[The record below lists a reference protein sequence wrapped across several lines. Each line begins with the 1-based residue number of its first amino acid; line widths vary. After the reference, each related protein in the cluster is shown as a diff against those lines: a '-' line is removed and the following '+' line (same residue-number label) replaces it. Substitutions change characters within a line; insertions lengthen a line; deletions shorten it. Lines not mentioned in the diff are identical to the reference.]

1 MSLLHITDLNLG
13 FEYNQSLTQV
23 VFDLNLLVKKGEI
36 HALVGE
42 SGSGKSVS
50 ALSIIQLLDS
60 PPLKIISGTV
70 NWQGKD
76 LTQASEAE
84 LRAIRGDKISVIFQE
99 PMTSLNPLH
108 SIVKQLSEAITLHTL
123 CSKKEAADKALE
135 WLIKVGIRSPEQKL
149 RALPH
154 QLSGGE
160 KQRIMIAM
168 ALVNEPDLL
177 IADEPTTALDVTI
190 QAQIL
195 ALITKLQRETG
206 MGVLFI
212 THDLTIVKQ
221 VADHVSVMEQGRI
234 IESADKD
241 TLFARPKHPYT
252 QKLLAAE
259 PKGSAVNTLSQQ
271 PILSVEQLK
280 VWFPIRQG
288 ILRRTVDH
296 FKAVDD
302 INLQLRVGETL
313 GIVGESGSGKS
324 TLAKAI
330 LQLIKSRGK
339 IVFLGKDIQGLTQ
352 PLMREQRQN
361 MQVVFQDP
369 YGSLSPRMSIADI
382 IAEGLDIHH
391 PCNAQVREQRIEQV
405 MQEVEINPNWGS
417 RYPNEFSGGQR
428 QRIAI
433 ARALILRPKFLILDE
448 PTSSLDRT
456 IQIQIIELL
465 KRLQIKY
472 QLSYLFISH
481 DLAVIKSLS
490 HQVLVMQQGK
500 VVESGTCE
508 QIFSAPKSLYT
519 QQLMSAAGFTADD

>member
-1 MSLLHITDLNLG
+1 MSLLEIKQLNLG
-13 FEYNQSLTQV
+13 FGNNQSLTQV
-23 VFDLNLLVKKGEI
+23 VFDLNLTIEKGQI

-42 SGSGKSVS
+42 SGSGKSVT

-60 PPLKIISGTV
+60 PPLKIMSGEV
-70 NWQGKD
+70 NWQDED
-76 LTQASEAE
+76 LTKASEAR
-84 LRAIRGDKISVIFQE
+84 LREIRGDKISVIFQE

-108 SIVKQLSEAITLHTL
+108 AIEKQLGEVIMLHTL
-123 CSKKEAADKALE
+123 CSKKQASLKALE
-135 WLIKVGIRSPEQKL
+135 WLNKVGIREPEQKL
-149 RALPH
+149 KALPH

-195 ALITKLQRETG
+195 SLIKKLQRETK

-212 THDLTIVKQ
+212 THDLSIVKR
-221 VADHVSVMEQGRI
+221 VADQVSVMEKGSI
-234 IESADKD
+234 VESAAKD
-241 TLFARPKHPYT
+241 TLFNHPQHAYT

-259 PKGSAVNTLSQQ
+259 PAGRATNTLTQQ
-271 PILSVEQLK
+271 PLLSVDQLK
-280 VWFPIRQG
+280 VWFPIRKG
-288 ILRRTVDH
+288 IFQRTVDH

-302 INLQLRVGETL
+302 INFTLNVGETL

-330 LQLIKSRGK
+330 LQLIYSDGK
-339 IVFLGKDIQGLTQ
+339 VVFLGNDIQGLKQ
-352 PLMREQRQN
+352 QYMRAHRQHL
-361 MQVVFQDP
+361 QVVFQDP
-369 YGSLSPRMSIADI
+369 YGSLSPRMSVGDI
-382 IAEGLDIHH
+382 IGEGLDIHA
-391 PCNAQVREQRIEQV
+391 PDDIAARDARILEV
-405 MQEVEINPNWGS
+405 MKEVEIDPNWRE

-433 ARALILRPKFLILDE
+433 ARALVLRPKLLILDE

-465 KRLQIKY
+465 KHLQDKY

-481 DLAVIKSLS
+481 DLSVIKALS
-490 HQVLVMQQGK
+490 HNVLVMQSGK
-500 VVESGTCE
+500 VVESGPCDKIFHSPE
-508 QIFSAPKSLYT
+508 QPYT
-519 QQLMSAAGFTADD
+519 QQLISAAGLENV

>member
-1 MSLLHITDLNLG
+1 MNLLDIQQLNLG
-13 FEYNQSLTQV
+13 FEYNQSLTQI
-23 VFDLNLLVKKGEI
+23 VFDLDLAIEKGQI

-42 SGSGKSVS
+42 SGSGKSVT

-60 PPLKIISGTV
+60 PPLKIMSGEI

-76 LTQASEAE
+76 LTKASEAQ
-84 LRAIRGDKISVIFQE
+84 LREIRGDKISVIFQE

-108 SIVKQLSEAITLHTL
+108 SIEKQLGEVIMLHTL
-123 CSKKEAADKALE
+123 CSKKQASQKTLE
-135 WLIKVGIRSPEQKL
+135 WLNKVGIREPLQKL
-149 RALPH
+149 KALPH

-195 ALITKLQRETG
+195 SLIVKLQRETN

-212 THDLTIVKQ
+212 THDLSIVKR
-221 VADHVSVMEQGRI
+221 VADHVSVMEKGKI
-234 IESADKD
+234 VESADKN
-241 TLFARPKHPYT
+241 TLFNHPQHTYT

-259 PKGSAVNTLSQQ
+259 PSGSAAQTLTQQ
-271 PILSVEQLK
+271 SLLKVEQLK
-280 VWFPIRQG
+280 VWFPIRKGLFQ
-288 ILRRTVDH
+288 RTVEH

-302 INLQLRVGETL
+302 INLTLNMGETL

-330 LQLIKSRGK
+330 LQLITSNGT
-339 IVFLGKDIQGLTQ
+339 IVFLGEYIQGLKQ
-352 PLMREQRQN
+352 QQMRAHRQHL
-361 MQVVFQDP
+361 QVVFQDP
-369 YGSLSPRMSIADI
+369 YGSLSPRMSVGDI
-382 IAEGLDIHH
+382 IGEGLDIHA
-391 PCNAQVREQRIEQV
+391 PNDTAGREARIIEV
-405 MQEVEINPNWGS
+405 MKEVEIDPSWRE

-433 ARALILRPKFLILDE
+433 ARALILRPKLLILDE

-465 KRLQIKY
+465 KHLQSKY

-481 DLAVIKSLS
+481 DLAVIKTLS
-490 HQVLVMQQGK
+490 HNVLVMQSGK
-500 VVESGTCE
+500 VIESGSCE
-508 QIFSAPKSLYT
+508 QIFNSPQQPYT
-519 QQLMSAAGFTADD
+519 QQLIGAAGL

>member
-1 MSLLHITDLNLG
+1 MSLLQIKQLNLG
-13 FEYNQSLTQV
+13 FENNQALTQV
-23 VFDLNLLVKKGEI
+23 VFDLDLSIEKGQI

-42 SGSGKSVS
+42 SGSGKSVT
-50 ALSIIQLLDS
+50 ALSIVQLLDS
-60 PPLKIISGTV
+60 PPLRIMSGEI
-70 NWQGKD
+70 NWQDED
-76 LTQASEAE
+76 LTNASEAR
-84 LRAIRGDKISVIFQE
+84 LREIRGDKISVIFQE

-108 SIVKQLSEAITLHTL
+108 AIEKQLGEVIMLHTL
-123 CSKKEAADKALE
+123 CTKKQAAIKALE
-135 WLIKVGIRSPEQKL
+135 WLKKVGIREPEQKL
-149 RALPH
+149 KALPH

-195 ALITKLQRETG
+195 SLIIKLQRETQ
-206 MGVLFI
+206 MSVLFI
-212 THDLTIVKQ
+212 THDLSIVQ
-221 VADHVSVMEQGRI
+221 RIADHVSVMEKGKI
-234 IESADKD
+234 VESADKE
-241 TLFARPKHPYT
+241 TLFNQPQHPYT

-259 PKGSAVNTLSQQ
+259 PSGKAVDTLTQQ
-271 PILSVEQLK
+271 PLLDIEQLK
-280 VWFPIRQG
+280 VWFPIRKG
-288 ILRRTVDH
+288 ILQRAVDH

-302 INLQLRVGETL
+302 INFKLAVGETL

-330 LQLIKSRGK
+330 LQLIGSDGK
-339 IVFLGKDIQGLTQ
+339 IVFLNQDIQGLKQ
-352 PLMREQRQN
+352 KQMREYRQH

-369 YGSLSPRMSIADI
+369 YGSLSPRMSVGEI
-382 IAEGLDIHH
+382 IGEGLDIHS
-391 PCNAQVREQRIEQV
+391 PNDVASRNARIMEV
-405 MQEVEINPNWGS
+405 MKEVEIDPDWRE

-433 ARALILRPKFLILDE
+433 ARALVLRPKLLILDE

-465 KRLQIKY
+465 KHLQSKY

-481 DLAVIKSLS
+481 DLAVIKALS
-490 HQVLVMQQGK
+490 HNVLVMQSGK
-500 VVESGTCE
+500 VIENGSCE
-508 QIFSAPKSLYT
+508 QIFNQPKQPYT
-519 QQLMSAAGFTADD
+519 QQLIRAAGL